1 MIGSSAVRGS
11 LRKKVRKMRACGR
24 ILHRPGIPSGKRIG
38 KAVLRSDLPPCGDP
52 CGKRCGKSGL
62 RPDPSSSG
70 AEHERGEAPAVSY
83 RSAICREAGMQVK
96 NSRNTNQSYKS
107 AMPSERLEI
116 EGAGN
121 GQNKKTGNGR
131 DERPE
136 TAGTQKP
143 EPVGTKGRKRPERK
157 SRNRS
162 GRKAGNGQNKKTGNG
177 RNKRPETAGQT
188 AGRQPKR
195 GPAAKRIEKL

>member
-1 MIGSSAVRGS
+1 MGKLTEKCRFYDRISRREGILAEKGAEN
-11 LRKKVRKMRACGR
+11 AC
-24 ILHRPGIPSGKRIG
+24 
-38 KAVLRSDLPPCGDP
+38 
-52 CGKRCGKSGL
+52 L

-143 EPVGTKGRKRPERK
+143 EPVGTKGRKRPKQKDRER
-157 SRNRS
+157 SEQ
-162 GRKAGNGQNKKTGNG
+162 KAGNGRTGS
-177 RNKRPETAGQT
+177 RPTAEKRAGGQT
-188 AGRQPKR
+188 N
-195 GPAAKRIEKL
+195 

>member
-11 LRKKVRKMRACGR
+11 LRKKMRKMRACGR
-24 ILHRPGIPSGKRIG
+24 ILHRPGISSGKRIG

-121 GQNKKTGNGR
+121 DQNKKTGNGR

-136 TAGTQKP
+136 T
-143 EPVGTKGRKRPERK
+143 VGTKGRKRPDRQQADSRKEGRRPNELKNFERGILACNTHYDGK
-157 SRNRS
+157 
-162 GRKAGNGQNKKTGNG
+162 GF
-177 RNKRPETAGQT
+177 
-188 AGRQPKR
+188 
-195 GPAAKRIEKL
+195 